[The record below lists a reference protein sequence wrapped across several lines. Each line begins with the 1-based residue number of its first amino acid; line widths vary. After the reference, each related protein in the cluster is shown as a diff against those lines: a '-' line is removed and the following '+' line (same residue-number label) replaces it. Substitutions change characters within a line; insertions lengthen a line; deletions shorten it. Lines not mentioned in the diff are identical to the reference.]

1 MQQFTDQFLHY
12 QLHNRRAS
20 VHTVEAYRRDLLQW
34 NTFIEGEG
42 YNEIATI
49 TPRVVRNW
57 VAHLHESGITARS
70 IHRKI
75 SALRTYFK
83 YLRKHD
89 VLKKDLTANL
99 VLPKMPK
106 KLVEAVPVND
116 LRTMFR
122 YFPWSEE
129 KNGERDRLL
138 LLLFYSTGI
147 RLSELIGLK
156 TTSVDFN
163 RSLISVLGKRNKVRL
178 VPLHPELG
186 EFLKEYCAQNNTEY
200 LFTLPNGK
208 PMHRMFVYRM
218 VNRYLQQFSS
228 ALKTSP
234 HVLRHS
240 FATHMLNNGASLM
253 AIKELLG
260 HSSLAA
266 TQVYTKNS
274 LEQLI
279 KVHRNTHPRS

>member
-1 MQQFTDQFLHY
+1 MQPLIDQFLHY

-20 VHTVEAYRRDLLQW
+20 VHTVDAYRRDLLQW
-34 NTFIEGEG
+34 NAFIAEEG
-42 YNEIATI
+42 YEEISLI
-49 TPRVVRNW
+49 TSRVVRNW
-57 VAHLHESGITARS
+57 VAHLHESGITPRS

-89 VLKKDLTANL
+89 ILKKDLTANL

-106 KLVEAVPVND
+106 KLVDAVPVND
-116 LRTMFR
+116 LKTMFR
-122 YFPWSEE
+122 YFPWNEE
-129 KNGERDRLL
+129 KNGERDQLI

-156 TTSVDFN
+156 TNSVDFS

-178 VPLHPELG
+178 VPMHPELG
-186 EFLKEYCAQNNTEY
+186 EFLQRHCATQNTEY

-208 PMHRMFVYRM
+208 PMHRMFVYRL
-218 VNRYLQQFSS
+218 VNHYLQQFSS
-228 ALKTSP
+228 SLKTSP

-279 KVHRNTHPRS
+279 NIHRNTHPRS